1 MSIDIIFLVTL
12 SVALISFII
21 SILLFFKLRKQD
33 QRLASFMSGKEGVDL
48 EHVLIE
54 HADSIGKIEEDLR
67 DLVKASEYLHKAIQ
81 TSVRKVAFERYN
93 PFPGVGGNQSFTIVL
108 LDAFNSGVVIS
119 SLHNRDSNRVYA
131 KGVKNGQAM
140 HNLSEEEERVLKN
153 ALLLKGA

>member
-1 MSIDIIFLVTL
+1 MNTEIIFLITL
-12 SVALISFII
+12 AVALISLII
-21 SILLFFKLRKQD
+21 SIVLFFKVRKQD
-33 QRLASFMSGKEGVDL
+33 RHLASFMAGKEGKDL

-54 HADSIGKIEEDLR
+54 HADSIGKIEEDLK

-81 TSVRKVAFERYN
+81 SSVRKVAFERYN
-93 PFPGVGGNQSFTIVL
+93 PFQGVGGNQSFTIVM
-108 LDAFNSGVVIS
+108 LDAFNTGVVIS

-131 KGVKNGQAM
+131 KGIKSGQAM